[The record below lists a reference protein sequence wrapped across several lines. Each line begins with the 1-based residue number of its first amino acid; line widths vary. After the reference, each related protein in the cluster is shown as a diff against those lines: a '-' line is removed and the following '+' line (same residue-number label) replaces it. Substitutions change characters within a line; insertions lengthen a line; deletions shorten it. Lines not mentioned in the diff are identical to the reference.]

1 MNCLIRF
8 ICAIFLLTATVSC
21 TAQHSKEKSE
31 HVIEMTNYTDLEF
44 RNVAEEQLAYF
55 NNELFT
61 GWSVIYTKGNVR
73 YIEQQ
78 YLNGKKDGI
87 WRVYYPSGQ
96 LQKEGNMLNGLDEG
110 LYREYYENG
119 TLQYEY
125 HYNAGKKVGKWLSW
139 YADGTPY
146 TERNFVN
153 DELNGKVLV
162 WDEKGK
168 LAKEYDYRN
177 NVLVNSIMHF
187 KNTE

>member
-1 MNCLIRF
+1 MIYLSRLLGVVLLLSV
-8 ICAIFLLTATVSC
+8 AISC
-21 TAQHSKEKSE
+21 KAQNSEEKSE
-31 HVIEMTNYTDLEF
+31 IVIEMVNYSELEF
-44 RNVAEEQLAYF
+44 RNVEQEQLAYF
-55 NNELFT
+55 KNELFT
-61 GWSVIYTKGNVR
+61 GWSVIFTKGQIK

-96 LQKEGNMLNGLDEG
+96 LQKEGNMVNGLDEG

-125 HYNAGKKVGKWLSW
+125 HYSAGKKVGKWLSW

-177 NVLVNSIMHF
+177 NILVNSIMHF